1 VIYPPI
7 CEINSGRLIIYL
19 EVYMQTKYR
28 FIELMDVDNN
38 GLLSEVA
45 IVKRFP
51 NGDIY
56 FIPLQSLDAIDLQRL
71 KIIITHQDAA
81 LYDELWKLLEQ
92 RTLGNGMNALIYFNQ
107 VVKHRTPNGQILNY
121 GSGKLSY
128 TIQQPV
134 TQQPQ
139 PNVQQA
145 PAAPVM
151 QAPAEP
157 ESFDAIAKP
166 TGNKA
171 K

>member
-1 VIYPPI
+1 MIHPLI
-7 CEINSGRLIIYL
+7 SEINSGRLNYL
-19 EVYMQTKYR
+19 FHRGNMQTKYR
-28 FIELMDVDNN
+28 FIELMDIDNN

-56 FIPLQSLDAIDLQRL
+56 FIPLQSLDSIDLQRL
-71 KIIITHQDAA
+71 RLIITHQDAG

-92 RTLGNGMNALIYFNQ
+92 RTLGNGMNALIYYNQ

-128 TIQQPV
+128 TMQAPV

-139 PNVQQA
+139 PNVPMQPPVQPTA
-145 PAAPVM
+145 PEV
-151 QAPAEP
+151 

-166 TGNKA
+166 TGTKA